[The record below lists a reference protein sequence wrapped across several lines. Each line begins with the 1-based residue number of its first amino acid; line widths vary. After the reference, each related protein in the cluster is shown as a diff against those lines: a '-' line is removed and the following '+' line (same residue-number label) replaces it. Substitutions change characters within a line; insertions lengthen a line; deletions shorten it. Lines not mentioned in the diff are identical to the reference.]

1 MIQNRP
7 KQHKEFIT
15 LSKTVE
21 TNYPNALHDPIIMN
35 FAKIWLITKREYLTR
50 VQTKSFL
57 LSTFLTPLFIIG
69 LMGLV
74 IYVTVSENEAPK
86 QVVVLDETLRISSK
100 LVEID
105 PVRYIPSNESPEVIR
120 EEVLEGQWDGYILIE
135 SDFLSE
141 NSTATFV
148 HNGAGGIS
156 FYESLRSDLRDVTRE
171 IRLQDNDVPQDI
183 ISIFEERPSLENKRI
198 NEEGIEED
206 SNAFV
211 SSIAGI
217 LIGVFIFIG
226 LFGYGAILMR
236 SVIEEKT
243 SRIVE
248 IITSSVKPIEL
259 MVGKLVGV
267 CLVALTQFGL
277 WIATYAGITV
287 LAAPVAQFFITQ
299 RMGSVS
305 TDMVNPGM
313 ESASVD
319 LSFLDQFSV
328 NPVFLMYF
336 FVFFILG
343 FLMYSSIFA
352 AIGAAVDSEQDSQQF
367 MTPVMLP
374 ILIGYMLNFRIAE
387 VPDSTFATI
396 ASLFPLT
403 SPINMMTR
411 LLVSNVPFWEVLL
424 SIVLLIASVAGMML
438 LGARIYRTGIL
449 MYGKKPS
456 FKEIFKWMRQS

>member
-1 MIQNRP
+1 M
-7 KQHKEFIT
+7 
-15 LSKTVE
+15 L
-21 TNYPNALHDPIIMN
+21 
-35 FAKIWLITKREYLTR
+35 
-50 VQTKSFL
+50 
-57 LSTFLTPLFIIG
+57 
-69 LMGLV
+69 
-74 IYVTVSENEAPK
+74 
-86 QVVVLDETLRISSK
+86 
-100 LVEID
+100 
-105 PVRYIPSNESPEVIR
+105 
-120 EEVLEGQWDGYILIE
+120 
-135 SDFLSE
+135 
-141 NSTATFV
+141 
-148 HNGAGGIS
+148 
-156 FYESLRSDLRDVTRE
+156 
-171 IRLQDNDVPQDI
+171 
-183 ISIFEERPSLENKRI
+183 
-198 NEEGIEED
+198 
-206 SNAFV
+206 
-211 SSIAGI
+211 
-217 LIGVFIFIG
+217 
-226 LFGYGAILMR
+226 
-236 SVIEEKT
+236 
-243 SRIVE
+243 
-248 IITSSVKPIEL
+248 
-259 MVGKLVGV
+259 GKLVGV

-299 RMGSVS
+299 RMGSVP

-328 NPVFLMYF
+328 NPVLLMYF

-396 ASLFPLT
+396 VSLFPLT

-438 LGARIYRTGIL
+438 LSAKIYRTGIL

-456 FKEIFKWMRQS
+456 FKEIFKWIRQS

>member
-1 MIQNRP
+1 
-7 KQHKEFIT
+7 
-15 LSKTVE
+15 
-21 TNYPNALHDPIIMN
+21 
-35 FAKIWLITKREYLTR
+35 
-50 VQTKSFL
+50 
-57 LSTFLTPLFIIG
+57 
-69 LMGLV
+69 
-74 IYVTVSENEAPK
+74 
-86 QVVVLDETLRISSK
+86 
-100 LVEID
+100 
-105 PVRYIPSNESPEVIR
+105 
-120 EEVLEGQWDGYILIE
+120 
-135 SDFLSE
+135 LSE

-171 IRLQDNDVPQDI
+171 IRLQDNDVSQDI

-299 RMGSVS
+299 RMGSVP

-396 ASLFPLT
+396 VSLFPLT

-438 LGARIYRTGIL
+438 LSAKIYRTGIL

-456 FKEIFKWMRQS
+456 FKEIFKWIRQS

>member
-1 MIQNRP
+1 
-7 KQHKEFIT
+7 
-15 LSKTVE
+15 
-21 TNYPNALHDPIIMN
+21 MN
-35 FAKIWLITKREYLTR
+35 FAKIWLILKREYLTR

-74 IYVTVSENEAPK
+74 IYATVSENEAPK
-86 QVVVLDETLRISSK
+86 QVVVIDQTLRISDK
-100 LVEID
+100 LIALN
-105 PVRYIPSNESPEVIR
+105 PIRYIPTNQSPELVRKEVID
-120 EEVLEGQWDGYILIE
+120 GIWDGYLLIE
-135 SDFLSE
+135 SDFLSQ

-171 IRLQDNDVPQDI
+171 IRLQDNAVSQDI
-183 ISIFEERPSLENKRI
+183 ISIFDERPSLENKRI
-198 NEEGIEED
+198 NEEGLEEN
-206 SNAFV
+206 SNAFI

-259 MVGKLVGV
+259 MMGKLLGV

-277 WIATYAGITV
+277 WIATYAGISI
-287 LAAPVAQFFITQ
+287 LAAPVAQFFISQ
-299 RMGSVS
+299 RMKNIPNEMLNTGIEN
-305 TDMVNPGM
+305 TQM
-313 ESASVD
+313 D
-319 LSFLDQFSV
+319 LSFLEQFTI
-328 NPVFLMYF
+328 NPVFLLYF

-424 SIVLLIASVAGMML
+424 SILLLMASVVGMML

-456 FKEIFKWMRQS
+456 FKEIFKWIRQS

>member
-1 MIQNRP
+1 
-7 KQHKEFIT
+7 
-15 LSKTVE
+15 
-21 TNYPNALHDPIIMN
+21 MN

-86 QVVVLDETLRISSK
+86 QVVVIDETLRISNK

-105 PVRYIPSNESPEVIR
+105 PVRYIPSDESPEVIR

-171 IRLQDNDVPQDI
+171 IKLQDNDVPQDI

-299 RMGSVS
+299 RMGRVP

-396 ASLFPLT
+396 VSLFPLT

-438 LGARIYRTGIL
+438 LSAKIYRTGIL

-456 FKEIFKWMRQS
+456 FKEIFKWIRQS

>member
-1 MIQNRP
+1 
-7 KQHKEFIT
+7 
-15 LSKTVE
+15 
-21 TNYPNALHDPIIMN
+21 MN

-86 QVVVLDETLRISSK
+86 QVVVIDETLRISNK

-105 PVRYIPSNESPEVIR
+105 PVQYIPSDESPDVIR

-171 IRLQDNDVPQDI
+171 IRLQDNDVSQDI

-299 RMGSVS
+299 RMGSVP

-396 ASLFPLT
+396 VSLFPLT

-438 LGARIYRTGIL
+438 LSAKIYRTGIL

-456 FKEIFKWMRQS
+456 FKEIFKWIRQS

>member
-1 MIQNRP
+1 
-7 KQHKEFIT
+7 
-15 LSKTVE
+15 
-21 TNYPNALHDPIIMN
+21 MN

-86 QVVVLDETLRISSK
+86 QVVVIDETLRISNK

-105 PVRYIPSNESPEVIR
+105 PVRYIPSYESPEVIR

-171 IRLQDNDVPQDI
+171 IRLQDNDVSQDI

-287 LAAPVAQFFITQ
+287 FAAPVAQFFITQ
-299 RMGSVS
+299 RMGSVP

-396 ASLFPLT
+396 VSLFPLT

-438 LGARIYRTGIL
+438 LSAKIYRTGIL
-449 MYGKKPS
+449 IYGKKPS
-456 FKEIFKWMRQS
+456 FKEIFKWIRQS

>member
-1 MIQNRP
+1 
-7 KQHKEFIT
+7 
-15 LSKTVE
+15 
-21 TNYPNALHDPIIMN
+21 MN

-86 QVVVLDETLRISSK
+86 QVVVIDETLRISNK

-105 PVRYIPSNESPEVIR
+105 PVRYIPSYESPEVIR

-206 SNAFV
+206 SNALV

-287 LAAPVAQFFITQ
+287 LAAPVAQFFIAQ
-299 RMGSVS
+299 RMGSVP

-456 FKEIFKWMRQS
+456 FKEIFKWIRQS

>member
-1 MIQNRP
+1 
-7 KQHKEFIT
+7 
-15 LSKTVE
+15 
-21 TNYPNALHDPIIMN
+21 MN

-86 QVVVLDETLRISSK
+86 QVVVIDETLRISNK

-105 PVRYIPSNESPEVIR
+105 PVQYIPSDESPEVIR

-171 IRLQDNDVPQDI
+171 IRLQDNDVSQDI

-299 RMGSVS
+299 RMGSVP

-396 ASLFPLT
+396 VSLFPLT

-438 LGARIYRTGIL
+438 LSAKIYRTGIL

-456 FKEIFKWMRQS
+456 FKEIFKWIRQS